1 MNKRPIKIAITGTH
15 STGKS
20 TFLDQVEAYLRQKDL
35 IVERFQSI
43 AVDARAL
50 GFPILSGHTV
60 DSTLWIMAEC
70 MRREAVATL
79 KADVILVDRPVSDAL
94 GYLEAALEVS
104 GRSAQPSRMEA
115 VRGIARAYM
124 SEYDL
129 IIETILDSSVPLG
142 PGRDLDGPL
151 RVAAA
156 RHIGEFAREYGDRR
170 LTLDSSNQT
179 KVLEDVLRRIAT

>member
-20 TFLDQVEAYLRQKDL
+20 TFLDMVEAQLKEKEL
-35 IVERFQSI
+35 VVERFQSI
-43 AVDARAL
+43 AVEARAL

-70 MRREAVATL
+70 IQREAAASL

-104 GRSAQPSRMEA
+104 GRSAKPSRMET
-115 VRGIARAYM
+115 VRAIARGYM
-124 SEYDL
+124 AEYDF
-129 IIETILDSSVPLG
+129 IIETILDPRVPLG

-156 RHIGEFAREYGDRR
+156 HHIGVFACEYGARR
-170 LTLDSSNQT
+170 LTLTSSNQT
-179 KVLEDVLRRIAT
+179 KVLEEVLSRIAA